1 MEGRDQKIDTKETD
15 KTELFENLVLPGG
28 EAIFKI
34 QRGKI
39 LCLWRKCYKKEE
51 LENKKSFQKLKINE
65 SFYSAENWRT
75 REPNRKETIHPYI
88 LLEFSIVNILPI
100 QLDRGKIGNNIKEI
114 LQKGEILK

>member
-39 LCLWRKCYKKEE
+39 LCL
-51 LENKKSFQKLKINE
+51 
-65 SFYSAENWRT
+65 
-75 REPNRKETIHPYI
+75 
-88 LLEFSIVNILPI
+88 
-100 QLDRGKIGNNIKEI
+100 
-114 LQKGEILK
+114 